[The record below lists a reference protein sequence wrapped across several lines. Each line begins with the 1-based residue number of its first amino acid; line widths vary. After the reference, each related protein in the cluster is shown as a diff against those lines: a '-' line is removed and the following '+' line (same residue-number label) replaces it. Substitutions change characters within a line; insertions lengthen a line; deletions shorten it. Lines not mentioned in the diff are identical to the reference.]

1 MYIKERKRE
10 KERNM
15 KMRKGGQKERNCR
28 GYCVSFRFISVLL
41 SESVENESDTEAT
54 MVLLGF

>member
-1 MYIKERKRE
+1 MNIEERKRK

-15 KMRKGGQKERNCR
+15 KMSKGEQKERNCR

-54 MVLLGF
+54 MILLGF

>member
-1 MYIKERKRE
+1 MNIEERKRE

-15 KMRKGGQKERNCR
+15 HMSKGEQKERNCR

-54 MVLLGF
+54 MILLGF

>member
-1 MYIKERKRE
+1 MYIKKRKRE

-15 KMRKGGQKERNCR
+15 NVSKGEQKERNCR

-54 MVLLGF
+54 MILLGF